1 MRRDIIASTRNIRPP
16 QEDVPSTKEQR
27 NKVLQIV
34 REYVGQRNLVGPVSL
49 DELQRHCEE
58 IIKTSGL
65 NPKHLKF
72 LVVLLNNEVWRET
85 VAGIPYNKRLLLLP
99 KCLRDQDDCPAGF
112 DEIGLVC
119 ERCGRCILSELQTQA
134 EQLGYAVLIA
144 EGSPVVMGLIE
155 TGKIEAVVGVSC
167 LDMLEKTFPY
177 MEAGAVP
184 GMAIPL
190 LYDGCANTSVDIDWV
205 LEAIYE
211 TGEDESHRL
220 DLQDLRRKVQDL
232 FTGQYL
238 VSLLQPAED
247 QTRKLAFEWLR
258 RAGKRWRPF
267 LAVCTHQALRK
278 ADDQVFSEELSKV
291 AVAVECFHKASLVH
305 DDIED
310 GDVLRYGQKTLH
322 AEFGVPIALNVGDFL
337 IGEGYRLLAEA
348 SAGCG
353 ARMLQVASAGHRQ
366 LCLGQGSELF
376 WMREPKPLSV
386 AEAIDIFQAKTSPAF
401 EVALRL
407 GSILAGADEQLAGI
421 LTEYSQSLGVA
432 YQIMDDINDFD
443 SKAGLGDLVQKRPSV
458 LLAIAFERAG
468 EDDKRLLES
477 VWSRSVP
484 MTSGDTVAHNISS
497 VFAKYQAKRL
507 ALDLME
513 SYRLR
518 AVRSLAMLE
527 NATLKGLLRR
537 IVSKIFSD
545 IDVMECCNEYKA
557 PDAEGGKPG

>member
-1 MRRDIIASTRNIRPP
+1 MRRDIIASTRPIRPP
-16 QEDVPSTKEQR
+16 HADIPSTKEQR
-27 NKVLQIV
+27 NKALQIV
-34 REYVGQRNLVGPVSL
+34 QKYAGQRNLVGPVSL
-49 DELQRHCEE
+49 DELQRHCGQ

-85 VAGIPYNKRLLLLP
+85 VVGIPYNKRLLLLP
-99 KCLRDQDDCPAGF
+99 KCLRDQDNCPAGF

-119 ERCGRCILSELQTQA
+119 QRCGRCILSELQTQA

-144 EGSPVVMGLIE
+144 EGSPVVMSLIE
-155 TGKIEAVVGVSC
+155 TGKIEAVIGVSC
-167 LDMLEKTFPY
+167 LDVLEKSFPY

-190 LYDGCANTSVDIDWV
+190 LYDGCANTTVDIDWV
-205 LEAIYE
+205 LDAIYE
-211 TGEDESHRL
+211 TGDDESFRL
-220 DLQDLRRKVQDL
+220 DLQELRNKVQEL

-238 VSLLQPAED
+238 VSLLQPGQD
-247 QTRKLAFEWLR
+247 QTRKLALEWLR

-267 LAVCTHQALRK
+267 LAVCVHQALRK
-278 ADDQVFSEELSKV
+278 ADDQVLSDELCKV

-310 GDVLRYGQKTLH
+310 GDVLRYDQKTVH
-322 AEFGVPIALNVGDFL
+322 AEYGVPIALNVGDFL
-337 IGEGYRLLAEA
+337 LGEGYRLLAEA

-353 ARMLQVASAGHRQ
+353 AKMLQVASAGHKQ
-366 LCLGQGSELF
+366 LCLGQGRELF

-386 AEAIDIFQAKTSPAF
+386 AEVIDIFQKKTSPAF

-407 GSILAGADEQLAGI
+407 GAILAGQDEQLAI
-421 LTEYSQSLGVA
+421 ALIEYSQSLGIA
-432 YQIMDDINDFD
+432 YQIMDDVNDSD
-443 SKAGLGDLVQKRPSV
+443 SISGVGDLCQKRPSV

-477 VWSRSVP
+477 VWKRSAQA
-484 MTSGDTVAHNISS
+484 DTVSNEVSS
-497 VFAKYQAKRL
+497 ILATTRAKRA
-507 ALDLME
+507 ALELME

-518 AVRSLAMLE
+518 AIRSLATLQ

-545 IDVMECCNEYKA
+545 FDVMGCCNEYKT

>member
-1 MRRDIIASTRNIRPP
+1 M
-16 QEDVPSTKEQR
+16 
-27 NKVLQIV
+27 
-34 REYVGQRNLVGPVSL
+34 
-49 DELQRHCEE
+49 
-58 IIKTSGL
+58 IKTSGL

-72 LVVLLNNEVWRET
+72 LVVLLNNEVWRKT
-85 VAGIPYNKRLLLLP
+85 VAGIPYKKRLLLLP
-99 KCLRDQDDCPAGF
+99 KCLRDHDNCPAAF

-119 ERCGRCILSELQTQA
+119 RRCGRCILSELQTQA

-144 EGSPVVMGLIE
+144 EGSPVVMSLIE
-155 TGKIEAVVGVSC
+155 TGKIEAVIGVSC

-205 LEAIYE
+205 LDAVYE

-220 DLQDLRRKVQDL
+220 DLQNLRRKVQDL
-232 FTGQYL
+232 FTGRYL
-238 VSLLQPAED
+238 VSLLQPGED
-247 QTRKLAFEWLR
+247 QTRKLALEWLR

-267 LAVCTHQALRK
+267 LAVCTHHALRN
-278 ADDQVFSEELSKV
+278 AGDLVLSDELCKV

-310 GDVLRYGQKTLH
+310 GDVLRYGRKTLH
-322 AEFGVPIALNVGDFL
+322 VEFGVPIALNVGDFL
-337 IGEGYRLLAEA
+337 LGEGYRLLAEA

-353 ARMLQVASAGHRQ
+353 AKMLQVASAGHRQ

-376 WMREPKPLSV
+376 WMREPKPLCV
-386 AEAIDIFQAKTSPAF
+386 AEVIDIFQKKTSPAF

-407 GSILAGADEQLAGI
+407 GSILAGAGGQLAGI
-421 LTEYSQSLGVA
+421 LTEYSESLGVA
-432 YQIMDDINDFD
+432 YQIMDDVNDFD

-458 LLAIAFERAG
+458 LLAIAFERADD
-468 EDDKRLLES
+468 DDKRLLES
-477 VWSRSVP
+477 VWRE
-484 MTSGDTVAHNISS
+484 TADLDAVAHKISS

-513 SYRLR
+513 SYRFR

>member
-1 MRRDIIASTRNIRPP
+1 MRRDIIASTRAIRPP
-16 QEDVPSTKEQR
+16 QADIPSTKEQR
-27 NKVLQIV
+27 NKALQIV
-34 REYVGQRNLVGPVSL
+34 QKYAGQRNLVGPVSL
-49 DELQRHCEE
+49 DELQRHCGQ

-99 KCLRDQDDCPAGF
+99 KCLRDQDNCPAGF
-112 DEIGLVC
+112 DEIGLLC
-119 ERCGRCILSELQTQA
+119 QHCGRCILSELQTQA

-144 EGSPVVMGLIE
+144 EGSPVVMSLIE
-155 TGKIEAVVGVSC
+155 TGKIEAVIGVSC
-167 LDMLEKTFPY
+167 LDVLEKTFGY

-190 LYDGCANTSVDIDWV
+190 LYDGCANTTVDIDWV
-205 LEAIYE
+205 LEAVYE
-211 TGEDESHRL
+211 TGDDESCRL

-232 FTGQYL
+232 FTGECL
-238 VSLLQPAED
+238 VSLLQPGKD
-247 QTRKLAFEWLR
+247 QTRKLALEWLR

-278 ADDQVFSEELSKV
+278 ADDQVLSDELCKV

-322 AEFGVPIALNVGDFL
+322 AEYGVPIALNVGDFL
-337 IGEGYRLLAEA
+337 LGEGYRLLAEA

-353 ARMLQVASAGHRQ
+353 AKMLQVASAGHKQ
-366 LCLGQGSELF
+366 LCLGQGRELF
-376 WMREPKPLSV
+376 WMREPRPLGV
-386 AEAIDIFQAKTSPAF
+386 AEVIDIFQKKTSPAF
-401 EVALRL
+401 EVALKL
-407 GSILAGADEQLAGI
+407 GSILAGADEQLAVAM
-421 LTEYSQSLGVA
+421 TEYSESLGVA
-432 YQIMDDINDFD
+432 YQIMDDVNDFD
-443 SKAGLGDLVQKRPSV
+443 SKAGLNDLVQKRPSV

-468 EDDKRLLES
+468 EDDKQLLES
-477 VWSRSVP
+477 VWRRSADLEAV
-484 MTSGDTVAHNISS
+484 GHKISS
-497 VFAKYQAKRL
+497 VFAKYQVKRA
-507 ALDLME
+507 ALELME

-518 AVRSLAMLE
+518 AISSLATLQ

-545 IDVMECCNEYKA
+545 IDVMDCCNDYKA
-557 PDAEGGKPG
+557 PDAGGSKPG

>member
-1 MRRDIIASTRNIRPP
+1 MRRDIIASIRPIRPP
-16 QEDVPSTKEQR
+16 QEDIPSTKEQR
-27 NKVLQIV
+27 NKVLQII
-34 REYVGQRNLVGPVSL
+34 REYAGQRNLVGPVSL
-49 DELQRHCEE
+49 DELHRHCEE
-58 IIKTSGL
+58 IVKTYGL
-65 NPKHLKF
+65 NAKHLKF

-99 KCLRDQDDCPAGF
+99 KCLRDQDNCPADF
-112 DEIGLVC
+112 DEVGLVC

-144 EGSPVVMGLIE
+144 EGSPVVMSLIE

-184 GMAIPL
+184 GMAIQL
-190 LYDGCANTSVDIDWV
+190 LYDGCVNTSVDIDWV

-238 VSLLQPAED
+238 VSLLQPDED

-267 LAVCTHQALRK
+267 LAVCTHQALRS
-278 ADDQVFSEELSKV
+278 ADDQVLSDELCKV

-310 GDVLRYGQKTLH
+310 GDVLRYGQKTVH
-322 AEFGVPIALNVGDFL
+322 AEYGVPIALNVGDFL
-337 IGEGYRLLAEA
+337 LGEGYRLLAEA

-353 ARMLQVASAGHRQ
+353 AKMLQVASAGHRQ
-366 LCLGQGSELF
+366 LCLGQGRELF
-376 WMREPKPLSV
+376 WMREPRPLGV
-386 AEAIDIFQAKTSPAF
+386 TEVIDIFQKKTSPAF

-407 GSILAGADEQLAGI
+407 GAILAGEGEQLAGI

-432 YQIMDDINDFD
+432 YQIMDDVNDFD
-443 SKAGLGDLVQKRPSV
+443 SKAGLGDLVQKQPSV
-458 LLAIAFERAG
+458 LLAIAFERADD
-468 EDDKRLLES
+468 DDKRLLES
-477 VWSRSVP
+477 VWSRSA
-484 MTSGDTVAHNISS
+484 DLDAVAHKISS